1 MLLMENLTLVFN
13 VMKIK
18 VDLYLNIMLVELE
31 EIQESRVKLIDPL
44 IKFIIFLNVIIEKI
58 NNIISFYINL
68 LI

>member
-58 NNIISFYINL
+58 NNIKSFYINL